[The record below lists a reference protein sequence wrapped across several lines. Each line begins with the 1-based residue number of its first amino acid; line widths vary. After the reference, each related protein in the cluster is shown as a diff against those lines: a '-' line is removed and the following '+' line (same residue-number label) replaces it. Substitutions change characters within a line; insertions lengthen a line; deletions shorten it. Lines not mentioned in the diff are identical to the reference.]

1 MIVERSLSDTEI
13 DALLTSEMFC
23 HLACSEGGKPYVV
36 PMAYVFHK
44 NTIYGQ
50 TTEGKKVDILRKNP
64 LACFQVEKREEH
76 HWSSAMCWGTFEE
89 LDFDALEQSEAKEI
103 YKLLTDRLGGIQ
115 ETVGITIPSFSFSGK
130 AAPLMVHNRKST
142 LFRIVIT
149 EKMGKFYAMEE

>member
-50 TTEGKKVDILRKNP
+50 TTEGKKALDEF
-64 LACFQVEKREEH
+64 LAGKREMPIIT
-76 HWSSAMCWGTFEE
+76 AVAQC
-89 LDFDALEQSEAKEI
+89 
-103 YKLLTDRLGGIQ
+103 LL
-115 ETVGITIPSFSFSGK
+115 VKCS
-130 AAPLMVHNRKST
+130 
-142 LFRIVIT
+142 
-149 EKMGKFYAMEE
+149 

>member
-1 MIVERSLSDTEI
+1 
-13 DALLTSEMFC
+13 
-23 HLACSEGGKPYVV
+23 
-36 PMAYVFHK
+36 
-44 NTIYGQ
+44 
-50 TTEGKKVDILRKNP
+50 
-64 LACFQVEKREEH
+64 
-76 HWSSAMCWGTFEE
+76 MCWGTFEE